1 VTVVVVAPAGAVI
14 TTGISQTPVEP
25 CWTAARSGSSTIVQP
40 AVLARPPPGWM
51 KASRATELGSSTK
64 PAGTLPVG
72 SVTAIVSGALPPL
85 IVAVAVV
92 VVLSSAARL

>member
-1 VTVVVVAPAGAVI
+1 MVAPAGAVI

-25 CWTAARSGSSTIVQP
+25 CWTGARSGSSTIVQP
-40 AVLARPPPGWM
+40 ALLARPPLGWM
-51 KASRATELGSSTK
+51 KASRPKDCGSSVK
-64 PAGTLPVG
+64 PAGTPVVG

-92 VVLSSAARL
+92 VVLSSAATL